1 MAGAFSGHL
10 LDSYNTTMQRPAPG
24 FGQPQ
29 SRVIT
34 SGTMSFDASMH
45 GSLGSA
51 NSFSDHSLPTDM
63 SDDTAIKIA
72 TLQAKLNKK
81 LGPEYISQRPGPG
94 GGPKLTYAEGWKII
108 NIANEVFGFNGWSS
122 QIVNMT
128 TDYMDYNEE
137 SKRCNVGV
145 SCIVRVTLSYGVF
158 HEDVGY
164 GAAENAKGKAQAI
177 DKSKKE
183 AVTDALKR
191 ALRNFGSLLGN
202 CLYDKS
208 YTQEITKIKVPPAKF
223 VKSEL
228 YRRPEFDDTKPN
240 IAGNISVA
248 APTSVQAAPQT
259 SAIAPDAK
267 TNNVVV
273 KSEPPQGAEAPITYI
288 PRHLRQEMASAA
300 SGSTSAT
307 PSRNDRAS
315 GNGHGT
321 ANGLNTPIHTPVQRT
336 GNANR
341 GQYRQTAPSLLVQP
355 EQRRV
360 SFTEPAAEPPP
371 VDEVELPV
379 ADETS
384 YSIDSE
390 DDEFYANVDLGDGD
404 LGRPINFEEGMG
416 GESVSDVTFDQGEAA
431 TSGNPREPSK
441 APQGNSVH
449 GREISS
455 SGRGEVTAPGGPR
468 FSHSNAPRFQ
478 PGPPAANTVRHGLD
492 DAGGTSPV
500 PPRTHESSSSSA
512 SASSSEARRGTP
524 SIGGFHFP
532 PGMNLAAQQSKPTG
546 PPQPPNWTT
555 GSTSSSSNISGLKRK
570 ADTIQASSSSSRPL
584 QGLGLAQQQQSVAG
598 NPNGTRRPLAN
609 LDDSAGSDMKRQK
622 R

>member
-1 MAGAFSGHL
+1 
-10 LDSYNTTMQRPAPG
+10 MQQPAPG

-29 SRVIT
+29 SRVVT
-34 SGTMSFDASMH
+34 SGAMSFDASMH
-45 GSLGSA
+45 GSFRKTNSSA
-51 NSFSDHSLPTDM
+51 DHSLSMDI

-137 SKRCNVGV
+137 SKRCNVGI
-145 SCIVRVTLSYGVF
+145 SCIVRVTLRCGVF

-164 GAAENAKGKAQAI
+164 GTAENAKGKAQAI

-183 AVTDALKR
+183 AVTDAVKR

-223 VKSEL
+223 DKSEL
-228 YRRPEFDDTKPN
+228 YRRPEFDDTKPS
-240 IAGNISVA
+240 ITSSISMA
-248 APTSVQAAPQT
+248 APASVQTAPQT
-259 SAIAPDAK
+259 PAIAPDIK
-267 TNNVVV
+267 SNRVVV
-273 KSEPPQGAEAPITYI
+273 KSEPPTGAEAPITYI
-288 PRHLRQEMASAA
+288 PRHLRQEMVAGA
-300 SGSTSAT
+300 SGPTSAT
-307 PSRNDRAS
+307 PIRNDQAPE
-315 GNGHGT
+315 NCHGI
-321 ANGLNTPIHTPVQRT
+321 ANGLNTPIHTPVQRA

-341 GQYRQTAPSLLVQP
+341 GQYRQTAPSPLVQP

-371 VDEVELPV
+371 ANEVELPV

-404 LGRPINFEEGMG
+404 LGRPIDFEEGTG
-416 GESVSDVTFDQGEAA
+416 GVSVSDVTFDRGEAA
-431 TSGNPREPSK
+431 LSENPRESSK
-441 APQGNSVH
+441 APQGNSVY
-449 GREISS
+449 GQEISS
-455 SGRGEVTAPGGPR
+455 SGRGEVNAPGGSR
-468 FSHSNAPRFQ
+468 LSHSNVPRFQ
-478 PGPPAANTVRHGLD
+478 AGPSTANTVRHGLN
-492 DAGGTSPV
+492 DAVGAPAA
-500 PPRTHESSSSSA
+500 PPKIRESSSST
-512 SASSSEARRGTP
+512 SASSSEARRGML
-524 SIGGFHFP
+524 SMGGFHFP
-532 PGMNLAAQQSKPTG
+532 PGMNPAAQQPKPMG
-546 PPQPPNWTT
+546 PPHPPNWTS

-570 ADTIQASSSSSRPL
+570 ADTMQASSSSSRPL

-598 NPNGTRRPLAN
+598 NPSGTRRPLAN
-609 LDDSAGSDMKRQK
+609 LDISAGGDMKRPK

>member
-1 MAGAFSGHL
+1 MAGAFSGYL
-10 LDSYNTTMQRPAPG
+10 LDSYNTSMQRLAPG
-24 FGQPQ
+24 FGRPQ

-34 SGTMSFDASMH
+34 SGAMSFDASMH
-45 GSLGSA
+45 GSFTST
-51 NSFSDHSLPTDM
+51 NSFADHSISMDM

-137 SKRCNVGV
+137 SKRCNVGI
-145 SCIVRVTLSYGVF
+145 SCIVRVTLRCGVF

-164 GAAENAKGKAQAI
+164 GTAENAKGKAQAI

-183 AVTDALKR
+183 AVTDAVKR

-208 YTQEITKIKVPPAKF
+208 YTQEITKMKVPPAKF
-223 VKSEL
+223 DKSEL

-240 IAGNISVA
+240 IASSIPMA
-248 APTSVQAAPQT
+248 APASVQTAPQT
-259 SAIAPDAK
+259 PAITPDVKA
-267 TNNVVV
+267 NRVAV
-273 KSEPPQGAEAPITYI
+273 KSEPLQGAETPIAYI
-288 PRHLRQEMASAA
+288 PRHLRQEMASGA
-300 SGSTSAT
+300 SGSTSTSAT
-307 PSRNDRAS
+307 PICNDQAS
-315 GNGHGT
+315 WNCQGT
-321 ANGLNTPIHTPVQRT
+321 TNGLNTPIHTPVQRA
-336 GNANR
+336 GNTNR
-341 GQYRQTAPSLLVQP
+341 GQYRQTAPSPLVQP

-360 SFTEPAAEPPP
+360 SFTEPAAEPPSA
-371 VDEVELPV
+371 DEIGLPV

-404 LGRPINFEEGMG
+404 LGRPIDFEEGMG
-416 GESVSDVTFDQGEAA
+416 GVSVSDVTSDQGDAVA
-431 TSGNPREPSK
+431 SGNPRESSK
-441 APQGNSVH
+441 PPQGNSVH
-449 GREISS
+449 GQEISS
-455 SGRGEVTAPGGPR
+455 SGRGEVTAPGISR

-478 PGPPAANTVRHGLD
+478 PGPSAANSVRHRLD
-492 DAGGTSPV
+492 DAVGV
-500 PPRTHESSSSSA
+500 PAAPPKTRESSSTA
-512 SASSSEARRGTP
+512 SASTSETRRGTP
-524 SIGGFHFP
+524 SMGGFHFP
-532 PGMNLAAQQSKPTG
+532 PGMNQPRPVG

-555 GSTSSSSNISGLKRK
+555 GSTSSSSNISSLKRK
-570 ADTIQASSSSSRPL
+570 ADTTQYNVFIVIQTFTRPWPDPATTISRWKP
-584 QGLGLAQQQQSVAG
+584 QRNSKTSGKS
-598 NPNGTRRPLAN
+598 
-609 LDDSAGSDMKRQK
+609 
-622 R
+622 

>member
-10 LDSYNTTMQRPAPG
+10 LDSYNMTMQRPAPG

-29 SRVIT
+29 SRVVT
-34 SGTMSFDASMH
+34 SGAMSFDASMH
-45 GSLGSA
+45 GSFTSTNPFA
-51 NSFSDHSLPTDM
+51 DRSFSMDM

-145 SCIVRVTLSYGVF
+145 SCIVRVTLRCGVF

-164 GAAENAKGKAQAI
+164 GAAENAKGKSQAI

-183 AVTDALKR
+183 AVTDAVKR

-208 YTQEITKIKVPPAKF
+208 YTQEITKIKVSPAKF
-223 VKSEL
+223 DKSEL
-228 YRRPEFDDTKPN
+228 YRRPEFDDTKPH
-240 IAGNISVA
+240 ISGSISMAVPA
-248 APTSVQAAPQT
+248 SVQTAPQT
-259 SAIAPDAK
+259 SAITQDVKA
-267 TNNVVV
+267 NNVVV
-273 KSEPPQGAEAPITYI
+273 KSEPPQGAETPIKYI
-288 PRHLRQEMASAA
+288 PRHLRQGMASGA
-300 SGSTSAT
+300 SASTSAI
-307 PSRNDRAS
+307 PICNDQAS

-321 ANGLNTPIHTPVQRT
+321 TNGLNTPIHTPVQRAV
-336 GNANR
+336 NANR
-341 GQYRQTAPSLLVQP
+341 GQYRQTAPSPLVQP

-360 SFTEPAAEPPP
+360 SFTEPGAEPPP
-371 VDEVELPV
+371 ADEVELPAV
-379 ADETS
+379 DETS

-404 LGRPINFEEGMG
+404 LGRPIDFEEGMG
-416 GESVSDVTFDQGEAA
+416 GVSVSDVTFDQGETT
-431 TSGNPREPSK
+431 TSGNPRESSK
-441 APQGNSVH
+441 APQENLAH
-449 GREISS
+449 GQEISS
-455 SGRGEVTAPGGPR
+455 SRRGEVTAPGGSR
-468 FSHSNAPRFQ
+468 FSHSNASRFQ
-478 PGPPAANTVRHGLD
+478 AGSCTANSVRHGLD
-492 DAGGTSPV
+492 DAVCAPAV
-500 PPRTHESSSSSA
+500 PPKARESSSSA
-512 SASSSEARRGTP
+512 SASSSETRRTTP
-524 SIGGFHFP
+524 SMGGFHFP
-532 PGMNLAAQQSKPTG
+532 PGMNPVAQQPKPVG
-546 PPQPPNWTT
+546 LPQPPNWTP
-555 GSTSSSSNISGLKRK
+555 GSTSSTSNVSGLKRK
-570 ADTIQASSSSSRPL
+570 VDTMQASLSSSRPL
-584 QGLGLAQQQQSVAG
+584 QGLGLAQQQQPVAG

-609 LDDSAGSDMKRQK
+609 LDVSAGSDMKRSK